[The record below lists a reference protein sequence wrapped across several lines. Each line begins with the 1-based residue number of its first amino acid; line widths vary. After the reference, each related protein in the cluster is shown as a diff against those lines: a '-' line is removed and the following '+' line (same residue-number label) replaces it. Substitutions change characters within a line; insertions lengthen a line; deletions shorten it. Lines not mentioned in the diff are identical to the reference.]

1 MRRLLHRFAHC
12 NDGERQLRL
21 TMLDSRRRR
30 NNKETISTSVPRSGI
45 QTHGLIYI
53 MYEICILDNDL
64 YVFDIFRLETC
75 GANIKMMAHP
85 DIDWSKET
93 YRKIVDNIEKVMIG
107 QSDTVRKLM
116 AAFASGGHV
125 LLEDYPG
132 TGKTTLAKALAKSID
147 AEFKRIQFTP
157 DLLPSD
163 LLGVS
168 TYNQKNQTF
177 QFHKGPIFTNILLA
191 DEINRASPRTQSA
204 LLEAMAENQVSIDG
218 KRYCLDGLF
227 FVIAT
232 QNPIEFQGTY
242 PLPEAQMDRFMVQ
255 LSLGYVSPEEEV
267 EILSAQGET
276 HPLFEIEKCVSRDD
290 IIALKRNV
298 TQVRISD
305 EIKRYIVDIVN
316 ETRRYKG
323 VELGASPRAS
333 LSLMRAVQALALFD
347 GDGFVSP
354 DHVKE
359 MAIPVIAH
367 RLVLD
372 PHARFS
378 GLTREEIVEDALKK
392 IPVPA

>member
-1 MRRLLHRFAHC
+1 MSQII
-12 NDGERQLRL
+12 E
-21 TMLDSRRRR
+21 
-30 NNKETISTSVPRSGI
+30 
-45 QTHGLIYI
+45 
-53 MYEICILDNDL
+53 
-64 YVFDIFRLETC
+64 
-75 GANIKMMAHP
+75 NIKTE
-85 DIDWSKET
+85 IG
-93 YRKIVDNIEKVMIG
+93 KVLVG
-107 QSDTVRKLM
+107 QDKMVEGLLAGLLCR
-116 AAFASGGHV
+116 GHI
-125 LLEDYPG
+125 LLEGVPG
-132 TGKTTLAKALAKSID
+132 LAKTTAVNALAKTLGLN
-147 AEFKRIQFTP
+147 FKRVQFTP

-168 TYNQKNQTF
+168 TYNQKEQTF
-177 QFHKGPIFTNILLA
+177 EFHKGPIFTNILLA

-218 KRYCLDGLF
+218 NRYCLDGLF

-267 EILSAQGET
+267 MILSAQGEI
-276 HPLFEIEKCVSRDD
+276 HPLLEIDKCVTRED
-290 IIALKRNV
+290 IIELKQNV
-298 TQVRISD
+298 TQIRISE
-305 EIKRYIVDIVN
+305 EIKKYIVDIVN
-316 ETRRYKG
+316 ETRKAKG

-347 GDGFVSP
+347 GEEFVSP

-359 MAIPVIAH
+359 MATPVIAH

-372 PHARFS
+372 PQARFS

-392 IPVPA
+392 IPIPA